1 MAVSEISGYASK
13 THRQFEHSADYRHVR
28 FNDRDYHFGDVQAK
42 ILEML
47 HDASRSRNPWVHG
60 KTLIYESGSQAIRLR
75 DIFKHKHD
83 WRNIIISND
92 RGYYRLNINS
102 DEVLKNPVDST
113 VKSYSNERIHKK

>member
-1 MAVSEISGYASK
+1 M
-13 THRQFEHSADYRHVR
+13 R